1 MVHGLGNKLSGELG
15 FCEACIHGKHKLSPF
30 KLSTSKSIQPLQLIH
45 SDMCGKMS
53 SRSLGDAEYF
63 VTFIDDYTHYTW
75 TYPPKKKSD
84 VFETFL
90 RWKTV
95 VENESEKKVKVLR
108 TDGGGEYLSTE
119 FKKFLDKS
127 GIRHEQTAKRCGR
140 KNESYP
146 C

>member
-1 MVHGLGNKLSGELG
+1 MG
-15 FCEACIHGKHKLSPF
+15 FCEACIHGKHKRSPF

-45 SDMCGKMS
+45 SDVCGKMS

-75 TYPPKKKSD
+75 IYPLKKKSD

-90 RWKTV
+90 RWKAV

-119 FKKFLDKS
+119 FKKFLEKY
-127 GIRHEQTAKRCGR
+127 GI
-140 KNESYP
+140 
-146 C
+146 